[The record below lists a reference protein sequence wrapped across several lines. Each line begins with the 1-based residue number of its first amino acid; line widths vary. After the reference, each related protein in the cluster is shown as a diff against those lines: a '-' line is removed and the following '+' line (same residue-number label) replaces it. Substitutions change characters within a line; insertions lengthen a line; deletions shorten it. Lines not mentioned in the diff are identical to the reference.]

1 MSTCSPSR
9 TRHCPQIAKALPADA
24 AFQIARTAE
33 RLGFTDYSDVL
44 AEVANVVIRKTA
56 IPDSNSPSTA
66 PALAGDGYPRPPLT
80 AQVHAQPAATRKS
93 GSKSVPKPKQRKRL
107 TF

>member
-1 MSTCSPSR
+1 MQPVANPAL
-9 TRHCPQIAKALPADA
+9 PQIAKALPADA

-33 RLGFTDYSDVL
+33 RLGFTDYSVVL

-66 PALAGDGYPRPPLT
+66 PALAAT
-80 AQVHAQPAATRKS
+80 ATHAHP
-93 GSKSVPKPKQRKRL
+93 
-107 TF
+107 